1 MKDTFKAYLDQQKA
15 DNKYMTAPSKEL
27 LGEGIFAN
35 KKYDC
40 YAVTLDFS
48 SEYMTKALSNVL
60 INEYKSASGAAG
72 SSGTDPVKTLIELK
86 PEEFNNKLKEKVI
99 EILEEVARASKNL
112 KTFFG
117 LGKESSALAYI
128 QTEGNDD
135 GESTILK
142 YIFFKA
148 SPRHPKAYA
157 ERFKDE
163 IGRNSKISILKNGVD
178 IVPETYYK
186 EDITEKR
193 KDKEFEKFFKPKDNK
208 AELLND
214 NFTTSIVNNLQDNV
228 KKYLTE
234 LAEKNEK
241 GNLISVYSVPFKV
254 DDKLINETARNT
266 DNLDD
271 FYTELAKKI
280 NDALVASLKQVSKI
294 DDYVG
299 FIPTKSYGFNLYF
312 KDKDTAS
319 EFAEKINQEGEARVN
334 ERKRYENKMSKLY
347 QLLGANSDLSSLSHP
362 ENSAD
367 QFLRGTLFA
376 RTHIADL
383 IKEKFPSAEDQL
395 VIYQYIVK
403 YDEDELMK
411 FLHHFNIDVENHE
424 IRAAVKD
431 KLQLVLENIQKVYS
445 DELVSMS
452 SEGTN
457 LVFFFRKDAKID
469 GVRTRIAE
477 AMSCEMNRIKVIK
490 TALTKKEVDAFKSKL
505 SDLEDLESF
514 YKAVE
519 KLNGETVKLIKG
531 DITLDESAIKET
543 VTDSYQDQV
552 LNLLIGITKSA
563 KEVEGFVG
571 IIVAKSK
578 GVIEVYFKDQESYTL
593 GRKNILQENGKLIK
607 SMPEQGSSVEI
618 ARVDAKKMN
627 NIIQPDNIKDYFE
640 NILKQKN
647 QEAAE
652 EADKKAREFTYS
664 IVIPFSVEKFIE
676 KHNNDK
682 IERLI
687 NAYGIKVPEPEQVRT
702 ESTAFKT
709 LFKNSLLKS
718 INMLNEEKIN
728 AKESA
733 TNRIILTLQ
742 MLKNDKDKTLE
753 KYLAENDQGK
763 SIFDYLIKYKW
774 TYVVDDA
781 IKTAI
786 TSNNFVDSKV
796 IAENYKSEIRNDE
809 QFIIHSTGKAQESLG
824 KILRTN
830 YSNIFSNIFIKD
842 STAVDLQ
849 HIELKPSKN
858 FE

>member
-1 MKDTFKAYLDQQKA
+1 
-15 DNKYMTAPSKEL
+15 
-27 LGEGIFAN
+27 
-35 KKYDC
+35 
-40 YAVTLDFS
+40 
-48 SEYMTKALSNVL
+48 
-60 INEYKSASGAAG
+60 
-72 SSGTDPVKTLIELK
+72 
-86 PEEFNNKLKEKVI
+86 
-99 EILEEVARASKNL
+99 
-112 KTFFG
+112 
-117 LGKESSALAYI
+117 
-128 QTEGNDD
+128 
-135 GESTILK
+135 
-142 YIFFKA
+142 
-148 SPRHPKAYA
+148 
-157 ERFKDE
+157 
-163 IGRNSKISILKNGVD
+163 
-178 IVPETYYK
+178 
-186 EDITEKR
+186 
-193 KDKEFEKFFKPKDNK
+193 
-208 AELLND
+208 
-214 NFTTSIVNNLQDNV
+214 
-228 KKYLTE
+228 
-234 LAEKNEK
+234 
-241 GNLISVYSVPFKV
+241 
-254 DDKLINETARNT
+254 
-266 DNLDD
+266 
-271 FYTELAKKI
+271 
-280 NDALVASLKQVSKI
+280 
-294 DDYVG
+294 
-299 FIPTKSYGFNLYF
+299 
-312 KDKDTAS
+312 
-319 EFAEKINQEGEARVN
+319 
-334 ERKRYENKMSKLY
+334 MSKLY

-652 EADKKAREFTYS
+652 EADKKLREFTYS

-682 IERLI
+682 LERLI
-687 NAYGIKVPEPEQVRT
+687 NAYGIKVPEPEQVRA